1 MATSLDRIAALT
13 AEIEALKKS
22 AITELMERR
31 NSLGQQLAAVDQE
44 IAELTGKAPEPK
56 RRGRKPGSG
65 NATPPRSLPLQELK
79 ELLAGLPNKTANIRK
94 DNLELANIR
103 TLAIANPHLLKMGG
117 KGAWPTVTLLK

>member
-13 AEIEALKKS
+13 AEIEALKRS

-56 RRGRKPGSG
+56 RRGRKPGGST
-65 NATPPRSLPLQELK
+65 TPARSLPLQELK
-79 ELLAGLPNKTANIRK
+79 EFLATAPNKTANIRK
-94 DNLELANIR
+94 DNLDLTNIR
-103 TLAIANPHLLKMGG
+103 TLANANPHLLKMGG